1 MHYTN
6 TDNPIDFPK
15 SPKCYQLIGV
25 PASGKSTWYKN
36 QDWLGDDKKEHKYVS
51 TDQHV
56 EGYAQDQGK
65 TYSEVFAE
73 YMPTAIKQMM
83 VNVNLAAAFQIDIVW
98 DQTSTTIAS
107 RARKF
112 NALNG
117 SNYEHIAIVFRTPDL
132 DVLKERLASRP
143 GKEIPWEV
151 VQGMLDNWEEPTLE
165 EGFKE
170 IWYV

>member
-1 MHYTN
+1 M
-6 TDNPIDFPK
+6 
-15 SPKCYQLIGV
+15 PKCYQLIGV
-25 PASGKSTWYKN
+25 PAAGKSTWYKN
-36 QDWLGDDKKEHKYVS
+36 QDWLGEDKKDHKYVS

-73 YMPTAIKQMM
+73 YMPTAIEQMM

-98 DQTSTTIAS
+98 DQTSTTVKS

-112 NALNG
+112 NMLP
-117 SNYEHIAIVFRTPDL
+117 NYEHIAVVFRTPNL

-143 GKEIPWEV
+143 GKDVPWEV
-151 VQGMLDNWEEPTLE
+151 VQGMIDNWEEPTNE